1 MALRLYNTLTRQKE
15 DFVPVKEGEVGIYA
29 CGVTV
34 YDTCHVGHARS
45 AINFDV
51 ITRYLRYRGYRVTY
65 VKNFTDIDDKI
76 ITKANKQGVGFR
88 DISER
93 YIAEHNDDMDRLG
106 IERPTVTPRATEHIA
121 GMIELINKLIRNNL
135 AYAVGGDVYFSVKKF
150 KDYGKLSGRNIDEM
164 MAGARIAVG
173 EKKKNP
179 LDFALWKA
187 SKEGEPWWDSPWGK
201 GRPGWHIECSVMSA
215 HFLGETFDIHG
226 GGEDLVFP
234 HHENEIAQSEG
245 ASGKP
250 FSKYWLHN
258 GFIKVDHEKMSKSL
272 GNFITIRDILKLYHP
287 EVLRFF
293 VLQSHYRSPLD
304 YSEESLKEARLAIN
318 RLYETLEKIRDIFAA
333 DQALGAVTVKEDQL
347 PDKEKA
353 LLERIRM
360 LPERFKEGMDD
371 DFNTARAMG
380 HIFDAVRQVNAYL
393 TGGFK
398 AGPPAL
404 FVLNDAERTLREVG
418 SVLGILMEDPGVYF
432 EKDRLR
438 EAEKRGLQVDEI
450 EALIDERLKART
462 EKNWKRADEIRGE
475 LAAKGIVLKDSKAG
489 TTWTIESK
497 MTQ

>member
-51 ITRYLRYRGYRVTY
+51 ITRYLRYRGYKVTY

-88 DISER
+88 DIAER

-106 IERPTVTPRATEHIA
+106 VERPTVTPRATEHIA

-250 FSKYWLHN
+250 FSRYWLHN

-304 YSEESLKEARLAIN
+304 YSEEGLKEARLAMN
-318 RLYETLEKIRDIFAA
+318 RLYETLVKIRDIFAA

-353 LLERIRM
+353 LLERIRT
-360 LPERFKEGMDD
+360 LPLRFGEGMDD
-371 DFNTARAMG
+371 DFNTARALG
-380 HIFDAVRQVNAYL
+380 HIFEAVRQVNAYF

-398 AGPPAL
+398 AGSPAL
-404 FVLNDAERTLREVG
+404 FVLNEAERTLREVG
-418 SVLGILMEDPGVYF
+418 SVLGVLMEDPDVYF

-475 LAAKGIVLKDSKAG
+475 LSAKGIALKDSKAG
-489 TTWTIESK
+489 TTWTIEGK
-497 MTQ
+497 TN

>member
-1 MALRLYNTLTRQKE
+1 MARKAAMPASCRVAISPLIQLSSARFRIARLSAERR
-15 DFVPVKEGEVGIYA
+15 A
-29 CGVTV
+29 
-34 YDTCHVGHARS
+34 

-51 ITRYLRYRGYRVTY
+51 ITRYLRYRGYKVTY
-65 VKNFTDIDDKI
+65 VKNFTDVDDKI
-76 ITKANKQGVGFR
+76 ITKANKEGVGFR

-106 IERPTVTPRATEHIA
+106 VERPTVTPRATEHIA
-121 GMIELINKLIRNNL
+121 GMIELINKLILNNL

-250 FSKYWLHN
+250 FSRYWLTQRLHQ
-258 GFIKVDHEKMSKSL
+258 GGPREDVQIAW
-272 GNFITIRDILKLYHP
+272 KLHHHP
-287 EVLRFF
+287 RHSQALPCRGAALVRFAEP
-293 VLQSHYRSPLD
+293 LPEPLD
-304 YSEESLKEARLAIN
+304 YSEEGLKEARLAMN

-353 LLERIRM
+353 LLERIRT
-360 LPERFKEGMDD
+360 LPLRFREGMDD
-371 DFNTARAMG
+371 DFNTARALG
-380 HIFDAVRQVNAYL
+380 HIFDAVRQVNA
-393 TGGFK
+393 
-398 AGPPAL
+398 
-404 FVLNDAERTLREVG
+404 
-418 SVLGILMEDPGVYF
+418 
-432 EKDRLR
+432 
-438 EAEKRGLQVDEI
+438 
-450 EALIDERLKART
+450 
-462 EKNWKRADEIRGE
+462 
-475 LAAKGIVLKDSKAG
+475 
-489 TTWTIESK
+489 
-497 MTQ
+497 

>member
-1 MALRLYNTLTRQKE
+1 MALRLYNTLTRRKE
-15 DFVPVKEGEVGIYA
+15 DFVPLKEGEVGIYA

-51 ITRYLRYRGYRVTY
+51 IARYLRYRGYKVTF
-65 VKNFTDIDDKI
+65 VKNFTDVDDKI
-76 ITKANKQGVGFR
+76 ITKAKTLGVGFH

-106 IERPTVTPRATEHIA
+106 IERPTVTPRATEHIG
-121 GMIELINKLIRNNL
+121 GMIELINKLIRNDL
-135 AYAVGGDVYFSVKKF
+135 AYTVDGDVYFSVEKF
-150 KDYGKLSGRNIDEM
+150 KGYGKLSGRNIDEM
-164 MAGARIAVG
+164 IAGARIAVG

-187 SKEGEPWWDSPWGK
+187 SKEGEPWWESPWGK

-215 HFLGETFDIHG
+215 CFLGETFDIHG

-250 FSKYWLHN
+250 FARYWLHN

-272 GNFITIRDILKLYHP
+272 GNFITIRDILKQYHP

-304 YSEESLKEARLAIN
+304 YSEDSLKEARLAMN
-318 RLYETLEKIRDIFAA
+318 RFYETLEKIRDIFAA

-347 PDKEKA
+347 PEKEKA
-353 LLERIRM
+353 LLERIRT
-360 LPERFKEGMDD
+360 LPLRFREGMDD
-371 DFNTARAMG
+371 DFNTARALG
-380 HIFDAVRQVNAYL
+380 HMFEAVRQVNAYL

-398 AGPPAL
+398 PSQPAL
-404 FVLNDAERTLREVG
+404 FVLNEAERTLREVG
-418 SVLGILMEDPGVYF
+418 SVLGVLMEDPAVYF
-432 EKDRLR
+432 EKDRMR
-438 EAEKRGLQVDEI
+438 EAEKRGLQADEI
-450 EALIDERLKART
+450 EA
-462 EKNWKRADEIRGE
+462 
-475 LAAKGIVLKDSKAG
+475 
-489 TTWTIESK
+489 
-497 MTQ
+497 